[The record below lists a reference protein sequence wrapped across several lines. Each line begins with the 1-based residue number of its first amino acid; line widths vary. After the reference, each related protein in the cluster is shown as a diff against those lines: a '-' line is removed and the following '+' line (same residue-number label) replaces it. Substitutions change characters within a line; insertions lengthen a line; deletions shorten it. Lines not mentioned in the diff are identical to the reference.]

1 MRLAGVLG
9 VRVTRPVRI
18 VRAVSGASERMTV
31 KALNRALLA
40 RQGLLE
46 RLDVP
51 LVQAVEAVGALQAQY
66 WPAPPVALWSRVDG
80 FAAEPFYTAL
90 ERGELVTGTLL
101 RATLHLVS
109 AREHPAY
116 AAVAAEAAGHHW
128 RRTDAEPGAEVGALL
143 EQLRAYA
150 AKTPRTG
157 EEIGA
162 FVEDWV
168 PAHPDALDAAELERQ
183 RELKWRPFQRWSA
196 LVRAPADGTWGTKAP
211 SALLAAPRPHGA
223 PKGDKA
229 LDEVVRRHLRAF
241 GPAGPEDVAGWIGW
255 RTPPVRAAFERLAPD
270 LARFE
275 DDGGRALYDLPQ
287 APRPDPDTPAPPRLL
302 AAFDSVLLA
311 YAAKRR
317 TRILPD
323 AHRDAVYERR
333 NLQIRP
339 SYLVD
344 GLVAGTWSIEVKL
357 RVATLTLRP
366 LERLARATR
375 TQLVDEAQ
383 RLVRDLHPQAKAH
396 DVVVERRGL

>member
-1 MRLAGVLG
+1 
-9 VRVTRPVRI
+9 
-18 VRAVSGASERMTV
+18 MTV
-31 KALNRALLA
+31 AALNRALLA

-46 RLDVP
+46 RLDAP
-51 LVQAVEAVGALQAQY
+51 LVEAVEAVGALQAQY
-66 WPAPPVALWSRVDG
+66 WPAPPVALWSRV
-80 FAAEPFYTAL
+80 AAFDPEALYAAL
-90 ERGELVTGTLL
+90 EEGELVTGTLL

-128 RRTDAEPGAEVGALL
+128 RRTDAEPGKEVAALL
-143 EQLRAYA
+143 TKLRTYA

-168 PAHPDALDAAELERQ
+168 AAHPDALDAAELERQ

-196 LVRAPADGTWGTKAP
+196 LVRAPADGSWGTKAP
-211 SALLAAPRPHGA
+211 SALLGAPRPRGA

-229 LDEVVRRHLRAF
+229 LDDVVRRHLRAF
-241 GPAGPEDVAGWIGW
+241 GPAGPEDVASWIGW

-344 GLVAGTWSIEVKL
+344 GLVAGTWSIEVKR

-375 TQLVDEAQ
+375 TQLVDEAE
-383 RLVRDLHPQAKAH
+383 RLARDLQPQAKAH
-396 DVVVERRGL
+396 NVLVER